1 MLTQLSDG
9 MTTAGYDFGYISS
22 GAIEERSLLLV
33 SHRSISTR
41 FVKDD
46 LIALME
52 SDSED
57 DLHQNLEYIWREH
70 QIGEGG
76 VAVFVMDPLVSGDKM
91 SDDVSA
97 SSRHGSLVKKLLTQA
112 STRGVQVAQASTAL

>member
-1 MLTQLSDG
+1 

-22 GAIEERSLLLV
+22 GLIEDRSLLLV

-76 VAVFVMDPLVSGDKM
+76 VAVFVMDPIPSAHISGESGAK
-91 SDDVSA
+91 A
-97 SSRHGSLVKKLLTQA
+97 HFQGSFAKKIFA
-112 STRGVQVAQASTAL
+112 YV